1 MQDFFVL
8 PHETTEICCKSCKIG
23 TPFRDVPQFIPQL
36 MPENPGKSK
45 KSVHFC
51 DLFLLGF
58 HAGMGI
64 KLKCQGYLRMPQ
76 NLRERADVHAGFNR
90 SGCERVSEGMDAH
103 LFKSC
108 RFQSAVKGAAKIAAL
123 IGCTDV
129 RTEHKVI
136 GIPRG
141 PLGQASFQLNDPL
154 GGEQFL
160 HLFGERDGSPPGSCF
175 RRTCLQASA
184 GLCVIREVT
193 VPPDGLLDR
202 EAATVDV

>member
-1 MQDFFVL
+1 MQDFLFLSSNVK
-8 PHETTEICCKSCKIG
+8 ECCCKSCKMG

-36 MPENPGKSK
+36 MPANPGKSK

-64 KLKCQGYLRMPQ
+64 KLECQGYLRMPQ
-76 NLRERADVHAGFNR
+76 NLGESTYIHTGFDS

-108 RFQSAVKGAAKIAAL
+108 RFQSAVKGTAKVATF
-123 IGCTDV
+123 IGCTNV

-136 GIPRG
+136 GVPCWS
-141 PLGQASFQLNDPL
+141 LGHTCFQLNDPL
-154 GGEQFL
+154 GGEQVL
-160 HLFGERDGSPPGSCF
+160 HLFRERDGSPPGFCF
-175 RRTCLQASA
+175 GRTGLQAST
-184 GLCVIREVT
+184 GSCII
-193 VPPDGLLDR
+193 
-202 EAATVDV
+202 

>member
-1 MQDFFVL
+1 M
-8 PHETTEICCKSCKIG
+8 G

-36 MPENPGKSK
+36 MPANPGKSK

-64 KLKCQGYLRMPQ
+64 KLECQGYLRMPQ
-76 NLRERADVHAGFNR
+76 NLGESTYIHTGFDS

-123 IGCTDV
+123 IGCKGM
-129 RTEHKVI
+129 R
-136 GIPRG
+136 PMY
-141 PLGQASFQLNDPL
+141 
-154 GGEQFL
+154 
-160 HLFGERDGSPPGSCF
+160 
-175 RRTCLQASA
+175 
-184 GLCVIREVT
+184 GLMWRKISSS
-193 VPPDGLLDR
+193 
-202 EAATVDV
+202 